1 MVQLAKGFQD
11 PTYTGRSALNFGAI
25 AAGNAGVT
33 SKFVTHAALV
43 LLSLSTFQTVAGT
56 STYTNTVTGTGTNT
70 INGQQLSVI
79 VIQNTASSGAT
90 AALST
95 TTIGPF
101 LAGGFFAS
109 GGTGTGQVGGINQ
122 FALNTTAGT
131 AGQGGIPVPALA
143 QIYVV
148 SGTDATAVNLCTID
162 YQIQAGA
169 PVTI

>member
-1 MVQLAKGFQD
+1 MSQAQKGFQD
-11 PTYTGRSALNFGAI
+11 PTYAGRGAFAYGAI
-25 AAGNAGVT
+25 AAGSGGVT
-33 SKFVTHAALV
+33 SKFVAHAAL
-43 LLSLSTFQTVAGT
+43 LLMSLTTFETVAGT
-56 STYTNTVTGTGTNT
+56 STYTANGTATVS
-70 INGQQLSVI
+70 GQQLNVI

-90 AALST
+90 AALNT

-101 LAGGFFAS
+101 LAGGAFVG

-122 FALNTTAGT
+122 FAINTNTGT
-131 AGQGGIPVPALA
+131 TGQGGVLVPQGA
-143 QIYVV
+143 QVYVV

>member
-1 MVQLAKGFQD
+1 MALLQRGYNDPAFQA
-11 PTYTGRSALNFGAI
+11 RSAAFLGAI
-25 AAGNAGVT
+25 TAGSGGVT
-33 SKFVTHAALV
+33 SKFAAHAAL
-43 LLSLSTFQTVAGT
+43 LLFSLSTYQTVAGT
-56 STYTNTVTGTGTNT
+56 STYTNTVGGTGTSV

-101 LAGGFFAS
+101 IAGGGFVS

-122 FALNTTAGT
+122 FALNTASGT
-131 AGQGGIPVPALA
+131 AGFGGLPIAA
-143 QIYVV
+143 QSQFYVV

-162 YQIQAGA
+162 YAIAQQA
-169 PVTI
+169 PLTQ